1 MDAFWTAGEAAFRR
15 AAREHFGRED
25 GRGLPPAPEVPPELG
40 LGGWAAVAEEA
51 SFRDPKRGRAMAP
64 PPGGTAPLGPAA
76 AAVLDCS
83 RLAGTADHVLAAGI
97 RAARVQGAFSSSL
110 MGCREIQES
119 LAGLVSGAELMRLG
133 ACRLCRLLER
143 SEGERAEAEAFRLLA
158 GAQALA
164 GEVRA
169 VALSLLGAA
178 WVAENLPEDEI
189 APSYER
195 TTR

>member
-40 LGGWAAVAEEA
+40 LAGWAAVAEEA
-51 SFRDPKRGRAMAP
+51 SLRDPQRGRAMAP
-64 PPGGTAPLGPAA
+64 PPGGTTPLGPAA

-83 RLAGTADHVLAAGI
+83 RLAGTAAYVLTAGI
-97 RAARVQGAFSSSL
+97 RAAREQGAFSSCL

-119 LAGLVSGAELMRLG
+119 LAGLVSGAELMRVG
-133 ACRLCRLLER
+133 ACRLCRLLDRREA
-143 SEGERAEAEAFRLLA
+143 ERAEREAVRLLA

-164 GEVRA
+164 GEVRT
-169 VALSLLGAA
+169 VALSLLGEA
-178 WVAENLPEDEI
+178 WVAENLPGDLFI
-189 APSYER
+189 PPDER